1 MSRVLGR
8 NIFLIL
14 PGYEGP
20 RPSVFPRK
28 SSQGFQPFANFL
40 HQPYKPLLWGGRSMT
55 DAELIEGCSKG
66 SRNHQRA
73 LYERYSALMMGV
85 CMRYAANEEEAEDIL
100 QDGFV
105 TVFGKINTF
114 AGRGEL
120 GAWMRKVFL
129 NTALMA
135 YRKNKARLLQT
146 DVDTLS
152 YSLDSG
158 EDLFS
163 KVAAQDLMYM
173 IQQLPSGARVI
184 FNLYAV
190 EGHEHHEIA
199 EQLGISV
206 GTSKSQYSRARQLL
220 REMIELEAQ
229 RVHGSTIRK

>member
-1 MSRVLGR
+1 
-8 NIFLIL
+8 
-14 PGYEGP
+14 
-20 RPSVFPRK
+20 
-28 SSQGFQPFANFL
+28 
-40 HQPYKPLLWGGRSMT
+40 MT

-158 EDLFS
+158 EDLFA

-173 IQQLPSGARVI
+173 IQQLPTGARVI